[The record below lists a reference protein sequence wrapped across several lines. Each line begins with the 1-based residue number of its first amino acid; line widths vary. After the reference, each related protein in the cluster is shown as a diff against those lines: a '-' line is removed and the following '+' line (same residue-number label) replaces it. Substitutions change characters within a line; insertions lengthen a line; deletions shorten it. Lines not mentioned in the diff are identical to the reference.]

1 MYLWSFIHH
10 PSSSAPQ
17 HQDPHSA
24 GHTPSP
30 SSIGRSICTPLL
42 ICSLAHL
49 TPVCQS
55 PSAVSTLLWS
65 RVPREQQCPNRYPLP
80 ASSVAFGHTRTSLR
94 GQQGMGLSD
103 GGESPALEPASP
115 GYRTITV
122 SEKHRPH
129 SPCSQRKDVEEAP
142 VSAHGR
148 FTDPLAGPAW
158 TRIPSAL
165 AQSTRA

>member
-1 MYLWSFIHH
+1 M
-10 PSSSAPQ
+10 
-17 HQDPHSA
+17 
-24 GHTPSP
+24 PSP
-30 SSIGRSICTPLL
+30 SSIGRSISTPLL

-65 RVPREQQCPNRYPLP
+65 RVPREPQVSKQIPAALP
-80 ASSVAFGHTRTSLR
+80 PARVFGHMRTSLQ
-94 GQQGMGLSD
+94 GQQRMGLSD
-103 GGESPALEPASP
+103 GGESPALESASP
-115 GYRTITV
+115 GYKTITV

-129 SPCSQRKDVEEAP
+129 SPCSRRKDVEEAP

-158 TRIPSAL
+158 ARIPSVP